1 MEQGIA
7 AAPVTGRQR
16 IIDAAFRKF
25 ADLGYSGVSMQQ
37 IADAAGVTKATLYHH
52 FQDKEDLF
60 LEMMREQF
68 GRSQQRLEHAVDAGE
83 TFREKLVAYGNVMFS
98 AERAD
103 LSRLFGDFHRYVAD
117 DRQAAFWERY
127 ERPWS
132 YLEGAIGEAI
142 EVETVVSGARWM
154 CSRFK
159 WVKSSPGFLNTRVHL
174 TVGSGAEISAWP
186 ATASRSTI
194 RRTSRHWRSRRCLP
208 RRAPR
213 WWRRWPTWAPR
224 AGLISERRRQS
235 RFRPTPR
242 GHHGGGTG

>member
-1 MEQGIA
+1 
-7 AAPVTGRQR
+7 VTGRQR

-142 EVETVVSGARWM
+142 EGGELKPGDATLMARVCFSAFVGQLQIARFGADIPYPPP
-154 CSRFK
+154 S
-159 WVKSSPGFLNTRVHL
+159 L
-174 TVGSGAEISAWP
+174 AEEIAN
-186 ATASRSTI
+186 
-194 RRTSRHWRSRRCLP
+194 LLMGGLEP
-208 RRAPR
+208 R
-213 WWRRWPTWAPR
+213 
-224 AGLISERRRQS
+224 
-235 RFRPTPR
+235 
-242 GHHGGGTG
+242 